1 MPERHCP
8 LCAHA
13 AQVAGAHSGLSA
25 ALRRRYNWAELF
37 SLVIIP
43 LAVTAEVEWVRW
55 RGSGS
60 SITYLGHTISERGSC

>member
-1 MPERHCP
+1 
-8 LCAHA
+8 LA
-13 AQVAGAHSGLSA
+13 A
-25 ALRRRYNWAELF
+25 RYNWAELF

-55 RGSGS
+55 RGSGG